1 MLLPLRGQRVKQGGR
16 GRANGNLYQQE
27 LLFTIYNDNSK
38 TSFVQYF
45 VHCFDVLN
53 IIIIGIKEH
62 TANLG

>member
-1 MLLPLRGQRVKQGGR
+1 MLLPLRGQRVKLEGG
-16 GRANGNLYQQE
+16 GQMVTSNNENYC
-27 LLFTIYNDNSK
+27 LLFIMIILKPVFN
-38 TSFVQYF
+38 VQCF

>member
-1 MLLPLRGQRVKQGGR
+1 MLNKGG
-16 GRANGNLYQQE
+16 GEMVTSNNENYC
-27 LLFTIYNDNSK
+27 LLFIMIILKPVFN
-38 TSFVQYF
+38 VQCF